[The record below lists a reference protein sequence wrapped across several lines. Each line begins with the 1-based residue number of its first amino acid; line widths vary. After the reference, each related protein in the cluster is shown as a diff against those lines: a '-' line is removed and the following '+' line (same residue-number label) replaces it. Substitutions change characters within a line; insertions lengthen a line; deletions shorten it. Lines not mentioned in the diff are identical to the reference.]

1 LGWGIFGTLPDIW
14 GLAGLAL
21 LMISGFGSAF
31 LRR

>member
-1 LGWGIFGTLPDIW
+1 LPDIW

-21 LMISGFGSAF
+21 LMISGFGSAL